1 MISSGERIQAL
12 RKEKNLTQDELA
24 KKLECSKQSIY
35 RYENNQSQMDTHTLI
50 KTADF
55 FEVSIDYLL
64 GKSNQRRILED
75 IYSDHSATFYDEDY
89 FWIIDGGKS
98 FGAHTRW
105 DGFTA
110 EGKEKRVPRPIIPEK
125 AFDLCKK
132 LYGPPLVI
140 NSDKDVRTFIKIGG
154 NALIR
159 ETLCKKFFPKFMEPY
174 VVDSYKPY

>member
-1 MISSGERIQAL
+1 MLSSGERIQAL
-12 RKEKNLTQDELA
+12 RKKKNLTQDELA

-55 FEVSIDYLL
+55 FEVSTDYLL
-64 GKSNQRRILED
+64 GKSNQRRSGDD
-75 IYSDHSATFYDEDY
+75 IYSNQSATFYDENY
-89 FWIIDGGKS
+89 FWIIEGGKS
-98 FGAHTRW
+98 FGSHTRW

-110 EGKEKRVPRPIIPEK
+110 DGKEKRVPRPIIPEK
-125 AFDLCKK
+125 AFELCKK

-140 NSDKDVRTFIKIGG
+140 NTDKDVSTFIKFGG

-159 ETLCKKFFPKFMEPY
+159 ESLCKEFFPKFMEPY
-174 VVDSYKPY
+174 VMNS